1 MALKLTKA
9 QIKTDRLMKSLGNAR
24 GKIAVIK
31 NQAKVYSPSV
41 TNTLLNGAGG
51 FMAGCVMSGK
61 YIPSA
66 IAGVSTPLVVG
77 GLLASYGIFAGGDEK
92 TGNDMISKVAIN
104 VGNGMLSFW
113 AGQYA
118 LEMTMQREIQEQEQ
132 TQFNS

>member
-1 MALKLTKA
+1 MALRLTKA
-9 QIKTDRLMKSLGNAR
+9 QKKENRLMRSLGNAKGR
-24 GKIAVIK
+24 LEVVK

-41 TNTLLNGAGG
+41 ANTLLNGAGG
-51 FMAGCVMSGK
+51 FVAGCVVSGK
-61 YIPSA
+61 YIPPQ

-77 GLLASYGIFAGGDEK
+77 GLLASYGIFSGSDAK

-118 LEMTMQREIQEQEQ
+118 LEMSLKREIAQQQ
-132 TQFNS
+132 NQNLA